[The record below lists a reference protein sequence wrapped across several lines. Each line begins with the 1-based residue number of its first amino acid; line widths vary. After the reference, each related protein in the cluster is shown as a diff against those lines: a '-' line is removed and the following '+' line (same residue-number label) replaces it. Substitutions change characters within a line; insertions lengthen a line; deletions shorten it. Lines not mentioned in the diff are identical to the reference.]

1 MCYAHKF
8 VSVSRCWERN
18 INMGYWWIIRS
29 PILFAYLVRL
39 SVSLS
44 LSLIFVF
51 NFLSLHLDNVLKTI
65 QNNLC
70 LGRCLGVLIKIP
82 NAFVCLLVFECV

>member
-1 MCYAHKF
+1 
-8 VSVSRCWERN
+8 
-18 INMGYWWIIRS
+18 MGYWWIIRS

-39 SVSLS
+39 SVSLF
-44 LSLIFVF
+44 LSLTFVF
-51 NFLSLHLDNVLKTI
+51 NFVSLHLDNVLKTI